1 MAKMDKVSR
10 NLMIIG
16 CAAAVVAIIAASQ
29 LGISQKN
36 LISVIAV
43 IWALLVVIRMYLING
58 KNKEYG
64 KMLEHL
70 SKILTE
76 ENNPER
82 YIEMCNNYINKVND
96 DKFKAML
103 KVNSAAGYAS
113 LGRYDEAAEVLKAVD
128 VSYLAESHK
137 AILYNNLAQ
146 YAFLTGRDEE
156 GLKYVNDN
164 RQLLL
169 KYLRNKNVAATFMI
183 TFAYDYYYHEN
194 KQIAK
199 KYAQNII
206 DLIKKSC
213 STTPNDITVLAK
225 LKELLARIEELPED
239 NDDDDEFVDAVINED
254 ITTQL
259 EQEADSDDDVDTD
272 E

>member
-10 NLMIIG
+10 KLMIIG
-16 CAAAVVAIIAASQ
+16 CVAAIIAIILAVVLKMNQQS
-29 LGISQKN
+29 

-64 KMLEHL
+64 QMLEHL

-82 YIEMCNNYINKVND
+82 YIEMCNNYINKVD
-96 DKFKAML
+96 DEKFKAML
-103 KVNSAAGYAS
+103 KVNSAAGFAT
-113 LGRYDEAAEVLKAVD
+113 LGRYEEAEEVLLDVD
-128 VSYLAESHK
+128 VSELAESHK

-146 YAFLTGRDEE
+146 YSFLTGRDDE
-156 GLKYVNDN
+156 GRKYVDDN

-169 KYLRNKNVAATFMI
+169 RFLRNKNMTATFMI
-183 TFAYDYYYHEN
+183 TFAFDYYFKEN
-194 KQIAK
+194 KTMAK

-206 DLIKKSC
+206 SLIENSS
-213 STTPNDITVLAK
+213 STTPNDMTVLTK
-225 LKELLARIEELPED
+225 LNELLVKIEELP
-239 NDDDDEFVDAVINED
+239 DDEADEEYVDAQISED
-254 ITTQL
+254 IDKQF
-259 EQEADSDDDVDTD
+259 EQDADEDEDVDSD